1 MERTVSDEF
10 RHPEL
15 FEALEQS
22 LKYSLNPVQP
32 NPDFVQ
38 HLEHRLVTKPTI
50 VLERR
55 SSELAIIAI
64 ALGLF
69 SGALIIWII
78 HLFTG
83 RSRAKSPA

>member
-1 MERTVSDEF
+1 MERTVSNEF
-10 RHPEL
+10 RHPEY

-22 LKYSLNPVQP
+22 LQYTLNPVQP

-38 HLEHRLVTKPTI
+38 HLERRLVTKPTI

-55 SSELAIIAI
+55 SGELAFITI

-69 SGALIIWII
+69 SGVLIIWLV
-78 HLFTG
+78 HLLT
-83 RSRAKSPA
+83 RRPKN

>member
-15 FEALEQS
+15 FAALEQS
-22 LKYSLNPVQP
+22 LKYTLNPVQP

-50 VLERR
+50 VLEPR
-55 SSELAIIAI
+55 SGELAFVAI

-78 HLFTG
+78 HLLTG
-83 RSRAKSPA
+83 RSKIK